1 MGLVT
6 VQRIDADQSSL
17 PMRLVQAIG
26 STAPLFVYL
35 FGITLFLTVPALGE
49 EDMSR
54 STVLRKTIATMLVVI
69 GMILIST

>member
-6 VQRIDADQSSL
+6 EHRIDADQSSL
-17 PMRLVQAIG
+17 PTRLVQAIG

-35 FGITLFLTVPALGE
+35 IGITLFLTVPALGK

-54 STVLRKTIATMLVVI
+54 STVLRKTIATVLVVI
-69 GMILIST
+69 GVILIST